1 MGFSLPHITFPP
13 TPHLCHPVL
22 SRFVNLSS
30 HLVSSPCLVTLPCLA
45 TSNPLTPHPITS
57 LHLPHLPSPARR
69 TQCLVSTDAAAMG
82 LDIART
88 RLVVI
93 CGPPSTSWKFLQQ
106 VHV

>member
-1 MGFSLPHITFPP
+1 M
-13 TPHLCHPVL
+13 
-22 SRFVNLSS
+22 
-30 HLVSSPCLVTLPCLA
+30 
-45 TSNPLTPHPITS
+45 
-57 LHLPHLPSPARR
+57 
-69 TQCLVSTDAAAMG
+69 STDAAAMG